1 MKITN
6 VNVMLRK
13 RNNDNIKATVSMV
26 FDNCFVVNNIRVV
39 NGKSGLFI
47 AMPSE
52 KDRDGNGFRDIAHPI
67 NSNFR
72 KIVHETILAK
82 YYEKVQQDELVEDEK
97 ANEKESKVEEKK

>member
-13 RNNDNIKATVSMV
+13 KNNESIKATVSMV
-26 FDNCFVVNNIRVV
+26 LDDCFVVNNIRVV
-39 NGKSGLFI
+39 NGTSGLFV

-52 KDRDGNGFRDIAHPI
+52 RIKSGEGFRDIAHPI
-67 NSNFR
+67 NSDFR

-82 YYEKVQQDELVEDEK
+82 YEEEVKK
-97 ANEKESKVEEKK
+97 AESEESESDAKSV